1 MDNKINKIDWPVMEV
16 GRRKEGPM
24 LILFRVRQHNEKTR
38 QSAFER
44 AQSI

>member
-1 MDNKINKIDWPVMEV
+1 MEV

-38 QSAFER
+38 QSAAVLPVLLTFVI
-44 AQSI
+44 SIFGN